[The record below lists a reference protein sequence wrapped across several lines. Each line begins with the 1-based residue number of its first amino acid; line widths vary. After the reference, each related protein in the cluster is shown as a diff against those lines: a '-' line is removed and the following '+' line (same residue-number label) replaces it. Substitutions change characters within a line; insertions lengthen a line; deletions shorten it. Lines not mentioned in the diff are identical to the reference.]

1 MHFSNTG
8 GINRC
13 PRCRDAGGER
23 LERSPYCKGRHGG
36 DRCPFEPKPPPKRR
50 GRPPSRPPDS
60 SESET
65 PLCSPLA
72 TVQQNRLV
80 TRGAAQQET
89 KTKGRRRLT
98 DPGPVWRQRSNN
110 AVGSVSAP
118 ESLAQSITTV
128 LPEPAKTKR
137 GRLLK
142 RRDGVENGIQSVVMA
157 PTTAQTPMEKRR
169 RARQPRNGQPMVPSD
184 GMSGTPTPSQAPQR
198 RGRASKGGTDSVQV
212 APPATNTSGYHSD
225 DLESIADDEASPFV
239 ARLRERASAQ
249 RASSSPKRPTAAQNP
264 QSNLHRTSPLDRP
277 LRALSTGSFTMTA
290 TSRVA
295 HMPATDQGMVIAT
308 SSSSARARGRRVEP
322 PNASD
327 SEASGQIPGPSSRR
341 LIRPLPGPSHRP
353 APIDSSV
360 ANIRTALAAQHFTP
374 PPSSNGHRSAS
385 ISSDHIPLSIPGKSI
400 LRRPSAPSDA
410 SSSDVPRTIK
420 RARFSLQ
427 PRSQG
432 REYSS
437 DPFNSS
443 HADSGDDHDLPLFD
457 SSPIRPFPSSSPARG
472 YASASSSSPFS
483 REISLR
489 AADVGLDLG
498 PGHTGRLPSHLV
510 RALAPSVRSAMV
522 PSPLARPSTL
532 GSSITAKS
540 PTPTRSVPA
549 YALPTPPPSFGS
561 TTSTTSNSTSFSSR
575 RTASPHT
582 AGVGAGLMLPPPV
595 PIKRR
600 ASLPRLHTPLTP
612 EPREIPITI
621 LPSTAPARS
630 RSRSVSVVPAPHKSS
645 ASKQPPLRSATTT
658 PRKRTRSE
666 MDLRRL
672 AEQIGDDA
680 GYEWGMDEDA
690 GEEVGRLWREG
701 SVVRYV
707 DG

>member
-1 MHFSNTG
+1 M
-8 GINRC
+8 
-13 PRCRDAGGER
+13 
-23 LERSPYCKGRHGG
+23 
-36 DRCPFEPKPPPKRR
+36 
-50 GRPPSRPPDS
+50 
-60 SESET
+60 
-65 PLCSPLA
+65 
-72 TVQQNRLV
+72 
-80 TRGAAQQET
+80 GA
-89 KTKGRRRLT
+89 
-98 DPGPVWRQRSNN
+98 
-110 AVGSVSAP
+110 
-118 ESLAQSITTV
+118 
-128 LPEPAKTKR
+128 
-137 GRLLK
+137 
-142 RRDGVENGIQSVVMA
+142 
-157 PTTAQTPMEKRR
+157 
-169 RARQPRNGQPMVPSD
+169 
-184 GMSGTPTPSQAPQR
+184 
-198 RGRASKGGTDSVQV
+198 TDSAQI
-212 APPATNTSGYHSD
+212 APLATNTSGYESD
-225 DLESIADDEASPFV
+225 DLESIADDEASPFI
-239 ARLRERASAQ
+239 ARMRDRASAQ
-249 RASSSPKRPTAAQNP
+249 RASSSAKHPAAAQNP
-264 QSNLHRTSPLDRP
+264 QSNLHRTSSLDRP
-277 LRALSTGSFTMTA
+277 LRALSTGALLTTA
-290 TSRVA
+290 TPRVA
-295 HMPATDQGMVIAT
+295 HVPATLQGLETAT
-308 SSSSARARGRRVEP
+308 SSSSAIRRPVDP
-322 PNASD
+322 PSASD
-327 SEASGQIPGPSSRR
+327 GEMSAARPGSTSRR
-341 LIRPLPGPSHRP
+341 PIRPLPGPSHRP
-353 APIDSSV
+353 DPINPRI
-360 ANIRTALAAQHFTP
+360 ANSRTAVAGQHFTP
-374 PPSSNGHRSAS
+374 PPSSTGHRSAS

-443 HADSGDDHDLPLFD
+443 HAESGDDHDLPLFD
-457 SSPIRPFPSSSPARG
+457 SSPMRPFPSSSPARG

-540 PTPTRSVPA
+540 PTPTRPVPA

-575 RTASPHT
+575 RSASPHT

-600 ASLPRLHTPLTP
+600 ASLPRLNTPLTP
-612 EPREIPITI
+612 EPSVIPITI

-630 RSRSVSVVPAPHKSS
+630 RSRSVSVAPAPHKSS
-645 ASKQPPLRSATTT
+645 ASKAPPLRSATPT

-666 MDLRRL
+666 MDLQRL

-690 GEEVGRLWREG
+690 GEEVGRMWREG
-701 SVVRYV
+701 SVVKYV